1 MLKKRE
7 AGKFVAFYAIGFF
20 LSSVLC
26 GADVL
31 GQTSGRVEVRTLTL
45 GIVSP
50 IDQKEIEK
58 HFREFVEYVARKL
71 SSAAKIEGKV
81 VIAATPSQ
89 LASLLTAKQ
98 VDFYMESPYPTYV
111 INDVEGAGML
121 LLRRWKGG
129 MAEYKTLIFT
139 KRNSATKRLDDL
151 RGKIIAFEDPGS
163 TSGHFLPKF
172 FLSRSGF
179 KLAEK
184 TRVEPNVRAGEIGYI
199 FAYSQAALMDLVL
212 TDQVAAGAFS
222 DDDYAALEETK
233 KSDLVILAETER
245 LPRHLLSIRKDLD
258 RALAKRLEEILLSMH
273 DDPEGRKV
281 LEKTDQTTKFDA
293 LPGGEAAMRRRLL
306 ETFYSPAR
314 K

>member
-1 MLKKRE
+1 
-7 AGKFVAFYAIGFF
+7 
-20 LSSVLC
+20 
-26 GADVL
+26 
-31 GQTSGRVEVRTLTL
+31 
-45 GIVSP
+45 
-50 IDQKEIEK
+50 
-58 HFREFVEYVARKL
+58 
-71 SSAAKIEGKV
+71 
-81 VIAATPSQ
+81 
-89 LASLLTAKQ
+89 
-98 VDFYMESPYPTYV
+98 
-111 INDVEGAGML
+111 
-121 LLRRWKGG
+121 
-129 MAEYKTLIFT
+129 
-139 KRNSATKRLDDL
+139 
-151 RGKIIAFEDPGS
+151 
-163 TSGHFLPKF
+163 
-172 FLSRSGF
+172 
-179 KLAEK
+179 
-184 TRVEPNVRAGEIGYI
+184 
-199 FAYSQAALMDLVL
+199 MDLVL